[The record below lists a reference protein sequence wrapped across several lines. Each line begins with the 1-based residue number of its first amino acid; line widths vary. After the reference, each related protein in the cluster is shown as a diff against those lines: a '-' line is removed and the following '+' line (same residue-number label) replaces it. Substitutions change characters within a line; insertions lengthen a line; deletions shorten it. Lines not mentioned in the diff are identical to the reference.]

1 MPDVMFETLA
11 RLARLAG
18 LKRIC
23 KGCLDCSLHGFRNPK
38 GELVP
43 HPQHISSTHC
53 GGSGQVYLC
62 PDEVREPCHGKCLQG
77 RNSQTLVQSHGVH
90 LAICPGWNPSMD
102 LAVWTVAVWKT
113 HKHFTIKSLQH
124 IAWST
129 YGGLGGFSLALE
141 AALDNS

>member
-1 MPDVMFETLA
+1 MTDPDRSGFETLA
-11 RLARLAG
+11 RLTRLAG
-18 LKRIC
+18 MERACSNDSIPGKIRNGNDYIFCPEC
-23 KGCLDCSLHGFRNPK
+23 K
-38 GELVP
+38 
-43 HPQHISSTHC
+43 
-53 GGSGQVYLC
+53 GSGQVYLF